1 MNRISR
7 GYAFR
12 PKTLMLLI
20 RFSFLILSSAA
31 IMTLALESSKFSRK
45 KRYSTLFH
53 TVLGMSSDSK
63 VKKSTKPTQ
72 DKEKRSHSYPPG
84 NKTSKHGKLQHLQV
98 RVCSISFE
106 SSDLFLFQ
114 SYSWKWHHFQ
124 GLPCPLEKYHF
135 N

>member
-7 GYAFR
+7 GCAFR
-12 PKTLMLLI
+12 PKTLMLLF

-72 DKEKRSHSYPPG
+72 IEEKRSHSYPPG
-84 NKTSKHGKLQHLQV
+84 NKPSKHGKLLHKRGLNDSQ
-98 RVCSISFE
+98 
-106 SSDLFLFQ
+106 SSTTVM
-114 SYSWKWHHFQ
+114 HHF
-124 GLPCPLEKYHF
+124 KF
-135 N
+135 ISNIF